1 MRRRDFLGILG
12 SAAMAWPRA
21 ARAQQA
27 GHMKRIG
34 VLFGGAENEQG
45 RGRLAAFN
53 EGLRALGHTVGRDV
67 EIDVRWAAGDNTKA
81 QELAME
87 LVGLKPDAIFSTTTV
102 ATRALKRA
110 TTEIPIIFASVSDP
124 VGDGLIASLAK
135 PGGNITGFTTFEFSL
150 ASKWLDILKEVAP
163 QATRFAMLFNPA
175 TAPGGGMSYVRIA
188 EAAARAS
195 QIVAMPVGSVDDI
208 NRSMDQFAAQPNGG
222 LIVVPDSFTNQN
234 AELIVAAAARN
245 RLPAVYPLRDFSIAG
260 GLVFYGVDAV
270 VQARQAATY
279 VDRILRGE
287 KVSGLP
293 VQAPNKFDL
302 VINLKTA
309 KTLGLS
315 FPQTLQVAAD
325 EVIE

>member
-1 MRRRDFLGILG
+1 VDLSGA
-12 SAAMAWPRA
+12 SAARSADSLILLPPLPPDAQRCA
-21 ARAQQA
+21 FTAELSIKTCAGGPPAEARVRT
-27 GHMKRIG
+27 HKDSLVCEYVIH
-34 VLFGGAENEQG
+34 
-45 RGRLAAFN
+45 
-53 EGLRALGHTVGRDV
+53 GLR
-67 EIDVRWAAGDNTKA
+67 
-81 QELAME
+81 QE
-87 LVGLKPDAIFSTTTV
+87 
-102 ATRALKRA
+102 ATR
-110 TTEIPIIFASVSDP
+110 I
-124 VGDGLIASLAK
+124 
-135 PGGNITGFTTFEFSL
+135 
-150 ASKWLDILKEVAP
+150 
-163 QATRFAMLFNPA
+163 AMLFNPA

-245 RLPAVYPLRDFSIAG
+245 RLPAVYPIRNFSTAG
-260 GLVFYGVDAV
+260 GLVSYGVDAA

-279 VDRILRGE
+279 IDRILRGE

-315 FPQTLQVAAD
+315 VPLTLQVAAD
-325 EVIE
+325 EVID

>member
-1 MRRRDFLGILG
+1 MRRREFLGILG
-12 SAAMAWPRA
+12 SAEMAWPRA

-27 GHMKRIG
+27 GNMKRIG
-34 VLFGGAENEQG
+34 VLFGGAENEEN

-53 EGLRALGHTVGRDV
+53 DGLRALGQTTGRNV

-81 QELAME
+81 QALAKE
-87 LVGLKPDAIFSTTTV
+87 LVSLKPDVIFSTATV
-102 ATRALKRA
+102 ATRALKQA
-110 TTEIPIIFASVSDP
+110 TTEIPIIFATVSDP

-135 PGGNITGFTTFEFSL
+135 PGGNITGFTSFEFSL
-150 ASKWLDILKEVAP
+150 ASKWLEILKEVAP
-163 QATRFAMLFNPA
+163 QATRIGMLFNPA
-175 TAPGGGMSYVRIA
+175 TAPGGGTSYVRIV

-195 QIVAMPVGSVDDI
+195 QIVAMAVGNVDDI
-208 NRSMDQFAAQPNGG
+208 NRSVDQFAAQPNGG
-222 LIVVPDSFTNQN
+222 LIVVPDSFTSQN

-245 RLPAVYPLRDFSIAG
+245 RLPAIYPLRNFSTAG
-260 GLVFYGVDAV
+260 GLLSYGIDGN

-302 VINLKTA
+302 VINLRTA
-309 KTLGLS
+309 KTLGLKI
-315 FPQTLQVAAD
+315 PQSILLQANR
-325 EVIE
+325 VIE